1 MAVGTVD
8 SEMFELSRAECLEL
22 LAAHHFGRLAV
33 VMPNGAPV
41 IRPIN
46 YVFDHSSQ
54 SVVFRTA
61 SGSKFHALM
70 RAGKAAFEID
80 GIDETRG
87 MGWSVIIE
95 GVTAQLKR
103 PLEIGRL
110 NELGLKPWAPGSKPH
125 WMHIRAR
132 TVSGRMIVLSDD
144 QVPVPGHREALSG
157 ASQ

>member
-1 MAVGTVD
+1 MAIGTPEG
-8 SEMFELSRAECLEL
+8 EMLELSRAECLEL

-70 RAGKAAFEID
+70 HAGKAAFEID
-80 GIDETRG
+80 SIDETRG
-87 MGWSVIIE
+87 LGWSVIVE
-95 GVTAQLKR
+95 GVTEQLKR
-103 PLEIGRL
+103 PLEIEHL
-110 NELGLKPWAPGSKPH
+110 SELGLKPWAPGSKPH
-125 WMHIRAR
+125 WMHIRAG
-132 TVSGRMIVLSDD
+132 TVSGRRIALADLGLSI
-144 QVPVPGHREALSG
+144 
-157 ASQ
+157 